1 MINIKVNSNIC
12 GYKHK
17 IHGEKKGK
25 EISIDIKT
33 GCKKIAQMS
42 HLDVPMMKIFDI
54 KDNYVTEKAHEAKAC
69 ASCIVPSGVLHA
81 CNIEAGF
88 ISDTLAKK
96 SKYVSIEF
104 IDEDEES
111 N

>member
-1 MINIKVNSNIC
+1 MVDIKVNSNIC

-25 EISIDIKT
+25 EISIDIET
-33 GCKKIAQMS
+33 GCKKIKEIS
-42 HLDVPMMKIFDI
+42 HLDVPMMKILDI
-54 KDNYVTEKAHEAKAC
+54 KDNYVTEKAQTARAC
-69 ASCIVPSGVLHA
+69 ASCLVPCGVLHA

-96 SKYVSIEF
+96 SGNVSIEF
-104 IDEDEES
+104 VDKEEKS
-111 N
+111 E